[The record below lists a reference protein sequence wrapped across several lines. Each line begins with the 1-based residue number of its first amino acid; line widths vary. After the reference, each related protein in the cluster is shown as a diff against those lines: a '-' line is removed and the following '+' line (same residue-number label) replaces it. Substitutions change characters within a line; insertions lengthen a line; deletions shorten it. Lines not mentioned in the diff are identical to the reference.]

1 MSKHTVALQ
10 NMYSAERL
18 QMVVSSIT
26 IKTIIS
32 NGSLQSL
39 LKISNPLIRT
49 RIPLTDECWW
59 FNLND
64 VCLTGGS
71 LNIYFEFFLAFT
83 AALKSF

>member
-26 IKTIIS
+26 IKTIILS
-32 NGSLQSL
+32 GSLQSL

-49 RIPLTDECWW
+49 RIPLTDEC
-59 FNLND
+59 
-64 VCLTGGS
+64 
-71 LNIYFEFFLAFT
+71 
-83 AALKSF
+83 